1 MSKVIEISSVN
12 KLLRLIIISK
22 EGKVLYD
29 KYLSKNHLS
38 QKLKEL
44 SNTYIDTSFHIKI
57 CRNNKI
63 IVNRLFFPFAS
74 SEKAIMERVQ

>member
-1 MSKVIEISSVN
+1 MSKIIKISPLD
-12 KLLRLIIISK
+12 KLFRLIIISK

-38 QKLKEL
+38 EKLKEL
-44 SNTYIDTSFHIKI
+44 SSTYKDTSFHIKV

-63 IVNRLFFPFAS
+63 IVNRLFFPFS
-74 SEKAIMERVQ
+74 NNEKAIMERVQ